1 MSPLIAD
8 LIKRLF
14 GSPLITNIET
24 PLNTLLAILNPNAG
38 SFDFMG
44 QEQKLLLGPI
54 ILGSILYRITNNV

>member
-8 LIKRLF
+8 LIKILF
-14 GSPLITNIET
+14 GAPLITNVET
-24 PLNTLLAILNPNAG
+24 SLKYLLAILKPNAG

-54 ILGSILYRITNNV
+54 ILGSILCRITKNV